1 MTKNTIVF
9 TNFDTASLEKDDS
22 NNLFKMI
29 KFHHAEKHIY
39 ASIVNVVDSTT
50 VEVDYIKP
58 REEDDE
64 EEEPIYTEETIFVV
78 GQLVDNFQ
86 CISKDYIW
94 TIGTAAL
101 QEVDRQLQEEKTKR
115 LEMETKLESIMTILQ
130 NNNLT

>member
-1 MTKNTIVF
+1 MELLIPK
-9 TNFDTASLEKDDS
+9 
-22 NNLFKMI
+22 
-29 KFHHAEKHIY
+29 
-39 ASIVNVVDSTT
+39 
-50 VEVDYIKP
+50 KP
-58 REEDDE
+58 S
-64 EEEPIYTEETIFVV
+64 FVV
-78 GQLVDNFQ
+78 GQLVDNFH

>member
-22 NNLFKMI
+22 NNLFKTI
-29 KFHHAEKHIY
+29 KFRNGENHRY
-39 ASIVNVVDSTT
+39 ANIVNVVNSTT
-50 VEVDYIKP
+50 IEVDYIKAEN
-58 REEDDE
+58 EENGAT
-64 EEEPIYTEETIFVV
+64 YSEETVFVV
-78 GQLVDNFQ
+78 GQLVDNFH